1 MKPHFLFAEF
11 SLVILSDMLQH
22 EESIRKLGVR
32 FSGPRFRPVEGLW
45 QRKVKNVRIVYLKV
59 ITFIAFG
66 MDNPTGGVMQCLQ
79 RCCMRFYRKFI
90 FLKREVGA

>member
-45 QRKVKNVRIVYLKV
+45 QRKVKNIRIVYLKV
-59 ITFIAFG
+59 ITFIAFS
-66 MDNPTGGVMQCLQ
+66 MDNPTGVSCSAFKGV
-79 RCCMRFYRKFI
+79 
-90 FLKREVGA
+90 A